1 MIEHSKPPRDLADT
15 QWLGMSQELH
25 RSNRTGATSAMAT
38 LTRTGSR
45 TMSHVGPDR
54 SFLTADDL
62 NMVTVDMV
70 VIDPNPLSN

>member
-1 MIEHSKPPRDLADT
+1 
-15 QWLGMSQELH
+15 
-25 RSNRTGATSAMAT
+25 
-38 LTRTGSR
+38 
-45 TMSHVGPDR
+45 MSHVGPGR